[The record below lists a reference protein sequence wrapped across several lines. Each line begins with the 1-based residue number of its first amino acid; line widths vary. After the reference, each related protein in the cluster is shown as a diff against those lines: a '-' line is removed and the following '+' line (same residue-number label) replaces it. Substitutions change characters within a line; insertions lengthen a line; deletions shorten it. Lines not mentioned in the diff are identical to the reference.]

1 VRSASAS
8 ELDLYAHAQGA
19 AVNAYAPYS
28 GFAVGAALRPEGG
41 LDPITGV
48 NVENA
53 SFGMT
58 LCAERT
64 AVFAAVTAGHR
75 RFDAIA
81 VYADADSA
89 PPCGACRQVLAEFA
103 PDITVIFRRS
113 GEVVAA
119 TLGELL
125 PERFQL

>member
-1 VRSASAS
+1 
-8 ELDLYAHAQGA
+8 
-19 AVNAYAPYS
+19 
-28 GFAVGAALRPEGG
+28 
-41 LDPITGV
+41 
-48 NVENA
+48 
-53 SFGMT
+53 MT

-103 PDITVIFRRS
+103 PDITVIFRRG

-119 TLGELL
+119 SLDELL
-125 PERFQL
+125 PERFEL

>member
-1 VRSASAS
+1 MRSANSS
-8 ELDLYAHAQGA
+8 ELDLYAHAQAA

-28 GFAVGAALRPEGG
+28 HFPVGAALQPEGG
-41 LDPITGV
+41 VEPVIGV

-64 AVFAAVTAGHR
+64 AVFTAVTAGHR
-75 RFDAIA
+75 RFVAIA
-81 VYADADSA
+81 VYADAETAS
-89 PPCGACRQVLAEFA
+89 PCGACRQVLAEFS
-103 PDITVIFRRS
+103 PDITVIFRRG

-119 TLGELL
+119 ALDELL
-125 PERFQL
+125 PERFAL